1 MRSNLTIAVGPT
13 KLDLIYIDVHDQCT
27 LMSVML
33 EDSLIFK
40 LEKIVSVGGLV

>member
-13 KLDLIYIDVHDQCT
+13 KLDLICIDAHDQCT

-33 EDSLIFK
+33 EDSLIK
-40 LEKIVSVGGLV
+40 LVMDSNDYYS